1 MTRHKT
7 FIFLLLIISIVIFFS
22 KTTYAHTRTI
32 SFSEWRL
39 VDLNSWETKATLP
52 IKEFIK
58 IYGSDSWT
66 MDTAFFYAREH
77 LKITLPSH
85 SQEIETILISAIQID
100 DEFIFAWKTKYS
112 QDISE
117 LPTIRINPF
126 FEIAPSHMH
135 MAKFI
140 IENKKIEKIIT
151 PGKTLIKFSDLII
164 NPQKITPAQKIFNF
178 STSGILHLF
187 AGPDHLLF
195 ILALSIL
202 ASNFRT
208 LLKIVTAFTIA
219 HALSLTPVI
228 LGWVGTDRKSIE
240 ALIGLSIMV
249 VAIEAGIN
257 LFNKTQENWNQAGNI
272 RMITA
277 VVIILFAALSFFQ
290 VIPVKST
297 ALLGLGIVVLSTVF
311 LTHKQTLISWIHA
324 FGFGLIHGLG
334 ISGIFSDRLVEKDIV
349 FTLVGFN
356 IGIELGQIVIAII
369 FLSAISLSVR
379 SLIFVENRLCNPLK
393 KWITLSELPM
403 FIICTCLIMA
413 GTYWFMIRSINL

>member
-7 FIFLLLIISIVIFFS
+7 SIFSLILISIIIFFS
-22 KTTYAHTRTI
+22 NTTYAHTRTI

-39 VDLNSWETKATLP
+39 VDINSWETKTTLP

-58 IYGSDSWT
+58 IYGSDSWS
-66 MDTAFFYAREH
+66 MDTAFSYAREH
-77 LKITLPSH
+77 LKITLPSQ
-85 SQEIETILISAIQID
+85 SQKIEIILISAIQMD
-100 DEFIFAWKTKYS
+100 DEFIFFWKTKYS
-112 QDISE
+112 KDISE
-117 LPTIRINPF
+117 LPMIQINPF

-140 IENKKIEKIIT
+140 IENKKIEHIIT
-151 PGKTLIKFSDLII
+151 PGKTLIKFSDLIL

-219 HALSLTPVI
+219 HALSLTPVM
-228 LGWVGTDRKSIE
+228 LGWVGTDRISIE

-257 LFNKTQENWNQAGNI
+257 SFNKAQRGYNQAGNI
-272 RMITA
+272 RLITA
-277 VVIILFAALSFFQ
+277 VVIFLFSALGFFQ

-311 LTHKQTLISWIHA
+311 LTHKQTLVSWIHA

-334 ISGIFSDRLVEKDIV
+334 ISGIFSDKPVEKDIV
-349 FTLVGFN
+349 FTLIGFN
-356 IGIELGQIVIAII
+356 IGIELGQILIAII
-369 FLSAISLSVR
+369 FLSAITLFVK
-379 SLIFVENRLCNPLK
+379 SLIFVENRLQNPLIK
-393 KWITLSELPM
+393 GISLSELPM
-403 FIICTCLIMA
+403 FVVCACLIMA